1 MNEHKSFLKRS
12 VWYFFAGFLGMAVM
26 FAAPSVA
33 KADQIVITVTSDG
46 DTLPP
51 GVSDT
56 ITVTDIM
63 GGNVLPVLT
72 VQESDEVGG
81 VTFFNHIAGFNWLTP
96 NTLFVTEGVGGPTSD
111 IVTLTNQGNDA
122 FIYFTSDD
130 DSGNLGS
137 IPIEAA
143 QQTLPEGAGGGTF
156 TTTQTVNAAVPEPGS
171 LILFATV
178 LGASVIGVRRKT
190 LGR

>member
-1 MNEHKSFLKRS
+1 MNEHKSFLKSS

-56 ITVTDIM
+56 VTVINMM

-72 VQESDEVGG
+72 VQESDEAGG
-81 VTFFNHIAGFNWLTP
+81 VTFFNDIAGFNWLTP
-96 NTLFVTEGVGGPTSD
+96 NTLFITEPTTGKNSD

-130 DSGNLGS
+130 DSGNLGP

-143 QQTLPEGAGGGTF
+143 QQTLAETGGF
-156 TTTQTVNAAVPEPGS
+156 FVTTQTVNAAVPEPGS

-178 LGASVIGVRRKT
+178 LGASVIRVRRKA